1 VPQRSIPVRVAPTP
15 IRHIGNAA
23 VAAPGPGTGPS
34 AWSGPAEQFCPRC
47 GRSLPAGRRFCTCG
61 ADLVHRPGEE
71 AVRVPAA
78 PSWFAEWSAHRR
90 FRSAQR
96 AAVGGAPVQY
106 DAPTAPRTRL
116 VRLLMILLA
125 VAVLASQIGPWGNDL
140 RHEVAARVDRVVGAS
155 PAPGPGG

>member
-15 IRHIGNAA
+15 IRHVGNAT

-61 ADLVHRPGEE
+61 ADLAHRSADEP
-71 AVRVPAA
+71 ARVPAA
-78 PSWFAEWSAHRR
+78 PSWVAEWSAHRR

-96 AAVGGAPVQY
+96 AVVGGAPVRY
-106 DAPTAPRTRL
+106 DAPLSPRTRL
-116 VRLLMILLA
+116 VRLLLVLLA
-125 VAVLASQIGPWGNDL
+125 LTVLVSQLGSWGSAL
-140 RHEVAARVDRVVGAS
+140 RHEVAERVDRVVAGA
-155 PAPGPGG
+155 P